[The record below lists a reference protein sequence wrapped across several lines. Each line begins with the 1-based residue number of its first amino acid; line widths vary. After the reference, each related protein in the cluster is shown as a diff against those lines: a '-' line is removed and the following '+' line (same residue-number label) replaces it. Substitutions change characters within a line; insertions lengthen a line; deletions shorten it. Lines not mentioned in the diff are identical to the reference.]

1 MRKSVFAI
9 CVEAIIYLL
18 LHNLHDCTFTQ
29 ELIEF
34 YGVDWYIFEATGSKI
49 PNARKLLYHFYKLCE
64 LIFERIKREVR
75 ENVQVDLF
83 YNEMLSEYMAVSVK
97 FCNDIRP
104 CESATFYNVVKNAV
118 AKVYDDPFISNFL
131 IVMCGRD
138 INKKFSIKFGIPR
151 VYSKWAR
158 KEFVN

>member
-49 PNARKLLYHFYKLCE
+49 PNARKLLYHLYKLCE
-64 LIFERIKREVR
+64 LVFETIKHEVH

-83 YNEMLSEYMAVSVK
+83 YNGMLSECKAVSV
-97 FCNDIRP
+97 N
-104 CESATFYNVVKNAV
+104 
-118 AKVYDDPFISNFL
+118 L
-131 IVMCGRD
+131 
-138 INKKFSIKFGIPR
+138 
-151 VYSKWAR
+151 
-158 KEFVN
+158 